1 MFSARGQ
8 GRRGNRATL
17 SCRPRLSKPTKVKAL
32 PPRPFTMGGGETCI
46 RKKEGRRNPR
56 DRVIPFEGMHLIFF
70 RLSTHPIHRQ
80 GDGLNEEVDDPPTLF
95 FISHRSW
102 WTTVVQLSP
111 LLSLCLFMNNT
122 LERSEVEFSRV
133 EISLWKRGLLNGR

>member
-1 MFSARGQ
+1 MHS
-8 GRRGNRATL
+8 
-17 SCRPRLSKPTKVKAL
+17 
-32 PPRPFTMGGGETCI
+32 E
-46 RKKEGRRNPR
+46 EGRRNPR

-95 FISHRSW
+95 FIPHCSW

-111 LLSLCLFMNNT
+111 PLSLYVYL
-122 LERSEVEFSRV
+122 
-133 EISLWKRGLLNGR
+133 

>member
-1 MFSARGQ
+1 MHS
-8 GRRGNRATL
+8 
-17 SCRPRLSKPTKVKAL
+17 
-32 PPRPFTMGGGETCI
+32 E
-46 RKKEGRRNPR
+46 EGRRNPR

-95 FISHRSW
+95 FIPFVDDRCPTLPPS
-102 WTTVVQLSP
+102 
-111 LLSLCLFMNNT
+111 LSLCLFMNNT

>member
-1 MFSARGQ
+1 MHS
-8 GRRGNRATL
+8 
-17 SCRPRLSKPTKVKAL
+17 
-32 PPRPFTMGGGETCI
+32 E
-46 RKKEGRRNPR
+46 EGRRNPR

-95 FISHRSW
+95 FIPHRSW
-102 WTTVVQLSP
+102 WTTVVQFSP
-111 LLSLCLFMNNT
+111 LPLSLCLFMNNT
-122 LERSEVEFSRV
+122 LERSKVEFSRV